1 MDSEILIWYKKP
13 AENFNEALPIGNGR
27 IGGMVFGGK
36 EKEIIKLNEDSIWS
50 GGKRNRNNPNAFEG
64 FQEIRTLLSSG
75 KISEAEKTAFE
86 KMQGIPFNSRHYMP
100 LGDLFIDMKLNGR
113 VVDYKR
119 SLDISR
125 AVAETVFT
133 VNETT
138 YTREVFVSSPDN
150 VLAVH
155 ISADKDSELSFDCY
169 IDGRDDYYDNNRP
182 CGENMIMY
190 NGGTGGRKGISF
202 AAVMGCKTKGGT
214 VKTIGS
220 KIRVENADEA
230 VIIISVQTDFYKGE
244 DAYEA
249 AAELDVEYAL
259 ECEFDEL
266 YYRHVEDYK
275 SLFDRTEL
283 HLNDN
288 KDCGDELSTDERILR
303 LRGNELDDKECEGHI
318 YDNKLAEL
326 YFNYGRYLMISA
338 SRPFSQPMNL
348 QGIWN
353 ENMFSEVSSRYKLN
367 ASTQMNYW
375 CAESCNLSEC
385 HMPLFDLI
393 ERMRENGR
401 ETAKDMYNCGG
412 FMCHN
417 STDIWGDT
425 APQDEKVTSTLWP
438 MGAAWLCLHIFE
450 HYEYTLDIEF
460 LNEHFDAM
468 CEAAEFFAEYLT
480 EDKSGRLVTG
490 PTVSPENTYVAA
502 DGTKGS
508 LCMGASIDA
517 QILSVLFSDVI
528 KASKLLN
535 RRNELSERLTEIMKR
550 LPEPEIGKYG
560 QIKEWLVDYDE
571 AEIGHCFISQLF
583 ALYPANIISPYKTP
597 KLADAARAT
606 LVRRLIHGSGHTGCS
621 RAWIINMWARLLD
634 SQMVYENLQKLLAYS
649 TCPNMLNSNPPY
661 QIDGNFGG
669 TAAIAEALLQS
680 CDNEISLLPALPA
693 IWSEGSVKGLKA
705 KGGFEVS
712 IEWSEGK
719 LKSAEIKSLAGNE
732 CRLRANCVIS
742 ILHDDERV
750 NSKIEGDVICFDTT
764 AGSIYKIKE

>member
-1 MDSEILIWYKKP
+1 MYLEIEKVVGREILDSRGNP
-13 AENFNEALPIGNGR
+13 TVEAEVYLMDGTVARGTAPSGASTGEFEALELRDGDKARYLGKGVQKAVENINTTINEAI
-27 IGGMVFGGK
+27 
-36 EKEIIKLNEDSIWS
+36 
-50 GGKRNRNNPNAFEG
+50 EG
-64 FQEIRTLLSSG
+64 LDASDIY
-75 KISEAEKTAFE
+75 A
-86 KMQGIPFNSRHYMP
+86 
-100 LGDLFIDMKLNGR
+100 
-113 VVDYKR
+113 VD
-119 SLDISR
+119 
-125 AVAETVFT
+125 AA
-133 VNETT
+133 
-138 YTREVFVSSPDN
+138 
-150 VLAVH
+150 
-155 ISADKDSELSFDCY
+155 
-169 IDGRDDYYDNNRP
+169 
-182 CGENMIMY
+182 MI
-190 NGGTGGRKGISF
+190 
-202 AAVMGCKTKGGT
+202 
-214 VKTIGS
+214 
-220 KIRVENADEA
+220 
-230 VIIISVQTDFYKGE
+230 
-244 DAYEA
+244 
-249 AAELDVEYAL
+249 
-259 ECEFDEL
+259 
-266 YYRHVEDYK
+266 
-275 SLFDRTEL
+275 
-283 HLNDN
+283 
-288 KDCGDELSTDERILR
+288 
-303 LRGNELDDKECEGHI
+303 
-318 YDNKLAEL
+318 
-326 YFNYGRYLMISA
+326 
-338 SRPFSQPMNL
+338 
-348 QGIWN
+348 
-353 ENMFSEVSSRYKLN
+353 
-367 ASTQMNYW
+367 
-375 CAESCNLSEC
+375 
-385 HMPLFDLI
+385 
-393 ERMRENGR
+393 
-401 ETAKDMYNCGG
+401 
-412 FMCHN
+412 
-417 STDIWGDT
+417 
-425 APQDEKVTSTLWP
+425 
-438 MGAAWLCLHIFE
+438 
-450 HYEYTLDIEF
+450 
-460 LNEHFDAM
+460 
-468 CEAAEFFAEYLT
+468 
-480 EDKSGRLVTG
+480 
-490 PTVSPENTYVAA
+490 AA

-517 QILSVLFSDVI
+517 QIISVLFSDVI